1 MAKKKVSKEKKA
13 IKEKV
18 SNKQPGTQEDYEKKR
33 KDGVFIPLHKRV
45 PTTPAYLKVSKAE
58 FVKREEARKGKDAKA
73 KKFRD
78 DLDKEDDVD
87 ENKKD

>member
-1 MAKKKVSKEKKA
+1 MAKKSVNKKSVSRKSVSKK
-13 IKEKV
+13 
-18 SNKQPGTQEDYEKKR
+18 NPGTQEDYEKKR